1 MQKPNNDR
9 CFQHV
14 VTGNAGKIFLFFLF
28 MFSFA
33 GKSDGQVL
41 QDQQVF
47 DNIKKGVACIYNF
60 QFEDASEISEYLEK
74 KCGECALSYLFKG
87 MEIYWRNFPLT
98 PGSKN
103 AEIFENYLEKAK
115 SLSEAKLKED
125 GSDAENLLSGLG
137 SAGLLLLYYAD
148 NGLSGKVLS
157 LAPKTYQWVMKS
169 FDFTKTYKD
178 FYFITGLYN
187 YYREAYATAHPIYK
201 PALIFFPHGNKKQGL
216 AQLKLS
222 ADSAIFLAAE
232 SMTFLAGIYQDFE
245 KDPVKAI
252 MYSKKLKETFP
263 GNHQYKTQYIRDL
276 LVIKKFGEAESL
288 LNGMPY
294 ESLNR
299 YFQSQVDIFKGVIQE
314 QKYKNPKAAE
324 QLYWS
329 GINKAETYG
338 PICAE
343 YASYGYFGLS
353 RINLADGNSKNAKQY
368 RKKAKDLSSYDH
380 VNFD

>member
-1 MQKPNNDR
+1 MLQPNNDLD
-9 CFQHV
+9 FQHAAP
-14 VTGNAGKIFLFFLF
+14 GNAAKIFLIFISLCC
-28 MFSFA
+28 FS
-33 GKSDGQVL
+33 GRSVGQIL
-41 QDQQVF
+41 HDQRTF
-47 DNIKKGVACIYNF
+47 DEIKKGVACIYNF
-60 QFEDASEISEYLEK
+60 QFEDASEISEYIDK
-74 KCGECALSYLFKG
+74 QCGECALSYLFRG
-87 MEIYWRNFPLT
+87 METYWKYFPLT

-103 AEIFENYLEKAK
+103 AEIFENYLEKAI
-115 SLSEAKLKED
+115 SLAEVKLKADE
-125 GSDAENLLSGLG
+125 SDAENLLSGLG
-137 SAGLLLLYYAD
+137 SAGLLLLFYAD

-201 PALIFFPHGNKKQGL
+201 PALIFFPHGNKKLGL
-216 AQLKLS
+216 AQLKIS

-232 SMTFLAGIYQDFE
+232 SFTFLAGIYQDFE
-245 KDPVKAI
+245 KDPAKAI
-252 MYSKKLKETFP
+252 TYSKKLKERFP
-263 GNHQYKTQYIRDL
+263 RNNQYKLQYIRDL

-299 YFQSQVDIFKGVIQE
+299 FYQSQIDVFKGVIQE
-314 QKYKNPKAAE
+314 QRYKNPKTAE

-329 GINKAETYG
+329 GINKAEIYG
-338 PICAE
+338 PIGAE

-353 RINLADGNSKNAKQY
+353 RINTTAGNNKNAKQY
-368 RKKAKDLSSYDH
+368 HKKARELSSYDH

>member
-1 MQKPNNDR
+1 MLKPNKEQ
-9 CFQHV
+9 CFRYAV
-14 VTGNAGKIFLFFLF
+14 NGIAGKIVLVFLFI
-28 MFSFA
+28 FSFA

-41 QDQQVF
+41 NDQQVY
-47 DNIKKGVACIYNF
+47 DKIKRGVVCIYNF
-60 QFEDASEISEYLEK
+60 QFEEASEISAFLDK
-74 KCGECALSYLFKG
+74 KCGECSLSYLFKG
-87 MEIYWRNFPLT
+87 MEIYWHNFPLT

-103 AEIFENYLEKAK
+103 AEIFENYLEKGI
-115 SLSEAKLKED
+115 SLAEAKLKLN
-125 GSDAENLLSGLG
+125 GSDVENLLSGLG

-148 NGLSGKVLS
+148 NGLSGKVIS
-157 LAPKTYQWVMKS
+157 LAPKTYQKVMKS

-187 YYREAYATAHPIYK
+187 YYREAYANAHPIYK
-201 PALIFFPHGNKKQGL
+201 PVLVFFPHGNKKLGL
-216 AQLKLS
+216 AQLKIA
-222 ADSAIFLAAE
+222 ADSSIFLAAE

-252 MYSKKLKETFP
+252 LYSKKLKETFP
-263 GNHQYKTQYIRDL
+263 KNHEYKLHYIRDL

-294 ESLNR
+294 ETLNR
-299 YFQSQVDIFKGVIQE
+299 YYQSQIDVYKGVIQE
-314 QKYKNPKAAE
+314 QRYKNPATAE

-329 GINKAETYG
+329 GINKAETFG
-338 PICAE
+338 PLGAE

-353 RINLADGNSKNAKQY
+353 RINTASGNSKSAKQY
-368 RKKAKDLSSYDH
+368 HKKAKELSSYDH

>member
-1 MQKPNNDR
+1 MKKSNKIR
-9 CFQHV
+9 CILHG
-14 VTGNAGKIFLFFLF
+14 VTNSAGKILLIFLFL
-28 MFSFA
+28 SGFA

-41 QDQQVF
+41 QDQEVF
-47 DNIKKGVACIYNF
+47 DKIKKGVVCIYNF
-60 QFEDASEISEYLEK
+60 QFEEASEISDYIGK
-74 KCGECALSYLFKG
+74 KCGNCALSYLFKG
-87 MEIYWRNFPLT
+87 METYWRSFPLT
-98 PGSKN
+98 PGSKD
-103 AEIFENYLEKAK
+103 AEIFENYLEKAI
-115 SLSEAKLKED
+115 SLSEAKLKVN

-137 SAGLLLLYYAD
+137 SAGLLLMFYAD

-169 FDFTKTYKD
+169 FDYTKTYKD

-201 PALIFFPHGNKKQGL
+201 PALIFFPHGNKKAGL
-216 AQLKLS
+216 AQLKIS
-222 ADSAIFLAAE
+222 ADSSIFLAAE

-245 KDPVKAI
+245 KDPAKAI
-252 MYSKKLKETFP
+252 IYSKRLKETFP
-263 GNHQYKTQYIRDL
+263 KNHEYKIQYIRDL

-294 ESLNR
+294 ESLNKF
-299 YFQSQVDIFKGVIQE
+299 YQAQIDVFKGVVQE

-329 GINKAETYG
+329 GINKAEAYG
-338 PICAE
+338 PMGAE

-353 RINLADGNSKNAKQY
+353 RINAAAGNNKNAKQY
-368 RKKAKDLSSYDH
+368 HKKARELSTYDH